1 MTNEEM
7 EMIIQS
13 IRLRVKYA
21 HKLDQRELLN
31 VYTSRGFTETNVRY
45 CYVLATGKNMTI

>member
-1 MTNEEM
+1 MTNKEM

-21 HKLDQRELLN
+21 HNLDQKELLN
-31 VYTSRGFTETNVRY
+31 VYMSRGFTETNIRY
-45 CYVLATGKNMTI
+45 CYVLATGKNMVI